1 MGLKRRT
8 EVKPE
13 FSLAAMI
20 DVIFLLLMFFM
31 LTSKLVSPN
40 ALNLKLPS
48 SNSTSVAA
56 SSLSV
61 SIKKDGTLYLNS
73 DRVNETRLISQ
84 LTGEIKRIGGD
95 PKKTTITIVAE
106 KGVPIE
112 YVVNVMDVARQLGVG
127 AILATEPKQ

>member
-1 MGLKRRT
+1 M
-8 EVKPE
+8 
-13 FSLAAMI
+13 
-20 DVIFLLLMFFM
+20 FLLLMFFM